1 MLTGQYQRSL
11 DSKIRVTLPA
21 TQRKEL
27 GDSIVLIRREN
38 ALHGYSP
45 EAYEAFVASIPM
57 EGKDRRQVDRALRSL
72 NARATTVDIDSAAW
86 HWARLTSPIQMPAKS

>member
-27 GDSIVLIRREN
+27 SLKRDVTIVGNGDHIEIWDTKKWDDYFNADSGVEALENLIF
-38 ALHGYSP
+38 G
-45 EAYEAFVASIPM
+45 M
-57 EGKDRRQVDRALRSL
+57 
-72 NARATTVDIDSAAW
+72 
-86 HWARLTSPIQMPAKS
+86 